1 MKTVVLLIAIA
12 AIVCGCKGRNKAAS
26 GVDADRTDV
35 SAIEPAS
42 GFDASGFN
50 ADNVEAEGFET
61 SVYDTGVFEASAVK
75 AGEIK
80 KVETKTDKK
89 KPASEAAS
97 LPTLEIRE
105 KMFIAQTNDVYLNPE
120 DYMGRRIKLEG
131 LFKTDKYTGSD
142 KDYCFVIRYGPGC
155 CGYDG
160 TAGFEV
166 SWTGGRAD
174 KAADAY
180 PSDDEWVE
188 AVGVLDSYDE
198 DGYPYI
204 YLALE
209 SLTVKDERG
218 KETVAQ

>member
-12 AIVCGCKGRNKAAS
+12 ALVCGCKGRNEPAS
-26 GVDADRTDV
+26 AINADRIEADRTANVGYDTSV
-35 SAIEPAS
+35 SDTSVSDADS
-42 GFDASGFN
+42 FDAT
-50 ADNVEAEGFET
+50 V
-61 SVYDTGVFEASAVK
+61 VK

-80 KVETKTDKK
+80 KVETKTGKK
-89 KPASEAAS
+89 KASSGAAN
-97 LPTLEIRE
+97 LPTLEIKD
-105 KMFIAQTNDVYLNPE
+105 KMFISQTNDVYLNPE

-166 SWTGGRAD
+166 SWTEGRAD
-174 KAADAY
+174 KAAAAY
-180 PSDDEWVE
+180 PSDDDWVE

>member
-12 AIVCGCKGRNKAAS
+12 AVVCGCNKRNEPANAIN
-26 GVDADRTDV
+26 ADR
-35 SAIEPAS
+35 IE
-42 GFDASGFN
+42 
-50 ADNVEAEGFET
+50 ADRIANVGYDT
-61 SVYDTGVFEASAVK
+61 SVSDTSGSGADSYDATVVK

-80 KVETKTDKK
+80 KVETKTGKK
-89 KPASEAAS
+89 KANDGAAS
-97 LPTLEIRE
+97 LPTLEIKD
-105 KMFIAQTNDVYLNPE
+105 KMFISQTNDVYLNPE

-155 CGYDG
+155 CGNDG
-160 TAGFEV
+160 NVGFEV
-166 SWTGGRAD
+166 SWTDGKAD
-174 KAADAY
+174 KAADVY
-180 PSDDEWVE
+180 PNDDEWVE
-188 AVGVLDSYDE
+188 VVGVLDSYDE